1 LEPAGDVID
10 VIEALQA
17 AEVFLLVVLA
27 ERPGMLTT
35 LQRDFLEST
44 LAHVRHSAER
54 LHSLPAAS
62 DWPARQATS
71 DEPPDRT

>member
-17 AEVFLLVVLA
+17 AEVLVLA